1 MNGRYI
7 IFADDDEDDLELVT
21 GYFKEFESSVRVLE
35 FKDGKEVVKYL
46 NAVLSSSGTWPQ
58 LIVLD
63 INMPRMDGI
72 STLTA
77 IREHVNMKNVPI
89 VIYTTSMS
97 RTNIQT
103 CKELDATWIIKP
115 SSIHGIKQ
123 TARILA
129 EFCNY
134 HAS

>member
-1 MNGRYI
+1 MIGRYI

-21 GYFKEFESSVRVLE
+21 GFFREFESSVRVLE
-35 FKDGKEVVKYL
+35 FSDGKQVLRYL
-46 NAVLSSSGTWPQ
+46 DTVLSSSGTWPQ

-72 STLTA
+72 STLMA
-77 IREHVNMKNVPI
+77 IREQTNMKNVPV

-97 RTNIQT
+97 RTNMQT
-103 CKELDATWIIKP
+103 CKELDATWLIKP
-115 SSIHGIKQ
+115 SSIHEIKQ

-129 EFCNY
+129 EFCN
-134 HAS
+134 HHLS